1 MQADEMLDGFKHG
14 DQVCLDSRIHIMN
27 DDGEITSNQLT
38 NSPSIP
44 PHDHHSISKEEEF
57 KIDDNWLPITQS
69 RRGNSF
75 TATFHLLSSGIGT
88 QTLSLPL
95 AFVYLG
101 WFWGTICLSVAFL
114 WQLYTIGLLVSLH
127 ESVPGTRFSRYLQLS
142 IAAFGV
148 KLGKVFAIFPVM
160 YLSGGSCVMFIIT
173 GGGTMKLF
181 YQLLCGDTC
190 SNKHP
195 LTTTE
200 WFLVFVCIAILVSL
214 FCPNLHSVA
223 LVSFLGAIMA
233 VGYCT
238 MLWVVFLAK
247 GKADGVVYDP
257 SETVESDSG
266 RVRSIF
272 TALGIIAVAFRGH
285 NVVLEIQGT
294 MPSTPNRASSKFMLK
309 GVVAS
314 YLIIA
319 MCFFPLAIVGY
330 WAFGNKFPTNGGV
343 LKAISTTLNYH
354 TSKPVLG
361 LIYVQIIISCVTAF
375 QIYSMVVYDNLER
388 AYVSKAR
395 HECPKLI
402 RKGIRIF
409 FGGFTFFISVAFP
422 FLPSLALIIGGIS
435 LHLTF
440 GYPCLMWIAIKRPP
454 MKSVKWWVNL
464 GLGCLGTG
472 LSVLVVVGAVWNLAC
487 RGLDANFFHPR

>member
-1 MQADEMLDGFKHG
+1 MAEMLDECKPGEIG
-14 DQVCLDSRIHIMN
+14 LDRRIHIMN
-27 DDGEITSNQLT
+27 DDGKIIRSNMHE
-38 NSPSIP
+38 NYSIP
-44 PHDHHSISKEEEF
+44 DSKEDRNG
-57 KIDDNWLPITQS
+57 IDQPLDDWLPITQS
-69 RRGNSF
+69 RRGNSW
-75 TATFHLLSSGIGT
+75 TATFHLLCSGIGI
-88 QTLSLPL
+88 QTLSFPL
-95 AFVYLG
+95 AFVYIG
-101 WFWGTICLSVAFL
+101 WFWGIMCLSVAFV

-142 IAAFGV
+142 MAAFGV
-148 KLGKVFAIFPVM
+148 KVGRVVAIFPVM
-160 YLSGGSCVMFIIT
+160 YLSGGTCVMFIIT

-181 YQLLCGDTC
+181 YQLLCGDHC
-190 SNKHP
+190 SSKHP

-200 WFLVFVCIAILVSL
+200 WFLVFICMAILVSL
-214 FCPNLHSVA
+214 FCPNLHSAA

-238 MLWVVFLAK
+238 ILWVVFVAK
-247 GKADGVVYDP
+247 GKVDGVVYDP
-257 SETVESDSG
+257 SEAVTSESG
-266 RVRSIF
+266 RVRSVF
-272 TALGIIAVAFRGH
+272 NALGIIAVAFRGH

-294 MPSTPNRASSKFMLK
+294 MPSTPNRSSSKFMLK

-330 WAFGNKFPTNGGV
+330 WAFGNKFPTNGGM
-343 LKAISTTLNYH
+343 LTAISTTLNYH
-354 TSKPVLG
+354 TSKSALG
-361 LIYVQIIISCVTAF
+361 LIYIQIIISCVTAF

-388 AYVSKAR
+388 AYATRAR

-402 RKGIRIF
+402 RNGIRIF
-409 FGGFTFFISVAFP
+409 FGGLTFFISVAFP
-422 FLPSLALIIGGIS
+422 FLPSIALVTGGIS

-454 MKSVKWWVNL
+454 MKSVKWWLNL
-464 GLGCLGTG
+464 GLGCLGIA
-472 LSVLVVVGAVWNLAC
+472 LSVLVVGGSVWNLVC